1 VYVEETLK
9 CVIKRAVVVV
19 VVVVKMELEKMGNAG
34 LGTAHLRNFKK
45 HASYFL
51 RDSLKV
57 ARLAFVDVSA
67 AEL

>member
-1 VYVEETLK
+1 MHVEETLK

-19 VVVVKMELEKMGNAG
+19 VVKMELEKMGKAG

>member
-1 VYVEETLK
+1 MYVEETLK

-19 VVVVKMELEKMGNAG
+19 VVKMELEKMGKAG

>member
-1 VYVEETLK
+1 MYVEETLK
-9 CVIKRAVVVV
+9 CGVIKRAVV